1 MKKPTQEQMYYAAEK
16 RSADLNNA
24 MMELIKDKDNPL
36 TNADLQALIDR
47 RPEVYGRFSGF
58 LGKLPDAQPEAP
70 AEASEA
76 PVRKGPRP
84 G

>member
-1 MKKPTQEQMYYAAEK
+1 MTKRTQEQMFYAAVK

-24 MMELIKDKDNPL
+24 MMDLIKDPDNPL

-47 RPEVYGRFSGF
+47 RPDVYGRFSGF
-58 LGKLPDAQPEAP
+58 LGKLPDAPTEAP
-70 AEASEA
+70 DEAIEA
-76 PVRKGPRP
+76 PVRKAPRP

>member
-1 MKKPTQEQMYYAAEK
+1 MKQPTQEQMYYAAEK

-24 MMELIKDKDNPL
+24 MMEAMTDPHNPL
-36 TNADLQALIDR
+36 TNADLQALIDK

-58 LGKLPDAQPEAP
+58 LGKLPDAPADAQPEAP
-70 AEASEA
+70 A
-76 PVRKGPRP
+76 RKGPRP